1 MMGDERGN
9 ELGCS
14 PYHSRGP
21 LSRLPTRGGR
31 KPSGASW
38 VGCRLISGQLARR
51 GCSGGQGPL
60 TASLSPPQG
69 VGDSR
74 SRRAR
79 ISMSARQWPAA
90 GRPGERPP
98 GAGHE
103 HPARIAAGGEGARL
117 KRSLLRI
124 PAGSRYTSLAG
135 GQERISLSAP
145 QSDAPSP
152 APLFRF
158 GILGRELP
166 FLLMLLL
173 SFAGIAYTTFAQE
186 SSVFYWKIL
195 VPIFAAICIVTGW
208 HPAYDKRE
216 HWRLL
221 WTQLL
226 HWGAFLAAM
235 QLMFMTGVQRV
246 MNTTASGLS
255 VLILLA
261 LGTFVAGVHAGTWQ
275 ISAVGIVLALGV
287 PAIAW
292 VQQSALL
299 VAVAILALTALVVGL
314 WFVVHHRRAKFASPP
329 VPPAPP
335 REHS

>member
-1 MMGDERGN
+1 MRATN
-9 ELGCS
+9 VR
-14 PYHSRGP
+14 PA
-21 LSRLPTRGGR
+21 SRL
-31 KPSGASW
+31 GA
-38 VGCRLISGQLARR
+38 R
-51 GCSGGQGPL
+51 
-60 TASLSPPQG
+60 
-69 VGDSR
+69 
-74 SRRAR
+74 
-79 ISMSARQWPAA
+79 
-90 GRPGERPP
+90 E
-98 GAGHE
+98 
-103 HPARIAAGGEGARL
+103 ARL

-124 PAGSRYTSLAG
+124 TPGSRYTSWAG

-145 QSDAPSP
+145 QSDAPSS
-152 APLFRF
+152 APRTPFRL
-158 GILGRELP
+158 GILGHELP

-186 SSVFYWKIL
+186 SSALYWKIL

-226 HWGAFLAAM
+226 HWGGFLAAM
-235 QLMFMTGVQRV
+235 QLMFMTGVQRM
-246 MNTTASGLS
+246 MNTSASGLS

-261 LGTFVAGVHAGTWQ
+261 LGTFVAGVHAGSWQ

-299 VAVAILALTALVVGL
+299 VVVAILALTALVVGF

-329 VPPAPP
+329 TPP